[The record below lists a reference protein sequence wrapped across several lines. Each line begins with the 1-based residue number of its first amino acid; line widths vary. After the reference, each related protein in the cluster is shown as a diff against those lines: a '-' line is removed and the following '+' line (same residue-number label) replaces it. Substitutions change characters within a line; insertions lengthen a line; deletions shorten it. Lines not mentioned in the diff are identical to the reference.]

1 MAAQLMK
8 KENSKNVTP
17 IFPSSPEE
25 RRRELNLEKAKEVK
39 IETLFDVFYKNYL
52 LNNKNL
58 TALNKFML
66 EKNAELNE
74 YFDKADKAEEIKF
87 KNNKAKEKWNEIV
100 RVNDEGKAKET
111 IEYATRV
118 IKMLQYLRN
127 KYKRRICDVGDLVT
141 KMAGSDKLDGMM
153 QRYALAIIEEYWY
166 YGEHIRKI

>member
-8 KENSKNVTP
+8 KENLKNVTP
-17 IFPSSPEE
+17 IFVSSPEE
-25 RRRELNLEKAKEVK
+25 LRRKLNLEEAKEIK
-39 IETLFDVFYKNYL
+39 IETFYDEIRKYYL

-58 TALNKFML
+58 AELNKFMV
-66 EKNAELNE
+66 EKNEKLNE
-74 YFDKADKAEEIKF
+74 YFDEADKAEEIKF
-87 KNNKAKEKWNEIV
+87 KNDKAKEKWNEIV

-118 IKMLQYLRN
+118 IKMLQYLKD

>member
-74 YFDKADKAEEIKF
+74 YFDKVDKAEEIKF